1 MAEKRPVVSIGDALA
16 SFFARRG
23 LTRRLDQVRVLDEW
37 PELVGSQIAA
47 VTEPESVSPDG
58 VLRVRVATAPWAAE
72 LGLMTP
78 RILARINRERQGRIT
93 GIRWIPG
100 RIEQPR
106 QAHHNAH
113 PSR

>member
-1 MAEKRPVVSIGDALA
+1 MREKRPVTSIGDALA
-16 SFFARRG
+16 SFFARRKW
-23 LTRRLDQVRVLDEW
+23 TKRLDQVRVLDEW

-58 VLRVRVATAPWAAE
+58 VLRVRVATAPWATE

-78 RILARINRERQGRIT
+78 RILARINQERKGRIA

-100 RIEQPR
+100 RINRPQHDD
-106 QAHHNAH
+106 HHAH
-113 PSR
+113 PTR